1 MMEKLNLQE
10 TEQLAEFLRISNS
23 TEFYSQSSL
32 DVQLILCH
40 AGMLLDLFLEYF

>member
-10 TEQLAEFLRISNS
+10 TEQLAEFLRISYS
-23 TEFYSQSSL
+23 TGFHFQSPL

-40 AGMLLDLFLEYF
+40 AGMLLGLFLESS